1 VNLVHVARGPS
12 FGSGGGRSGFP
23 EAGKYPAAGM
33 RMGGEILVKTA
44 SLTATVQTYPAE
56 CENLLLRPAQHQ
68 QFLAFHSH
76 STHCGSSPS
85 WPLQAIDK
93 ECATP

>member
-1 VNLVHVARGPS
+1 
-12 FGSGGGRSGFP
+12 
-23 EAGKYPAAGM
+23 
-33 RMGGEILVKTA
+33 
-44 SLTATVQTYPAE
+44 
-56 CENLLLRPAQHQ
+56 LLRPAQHQ